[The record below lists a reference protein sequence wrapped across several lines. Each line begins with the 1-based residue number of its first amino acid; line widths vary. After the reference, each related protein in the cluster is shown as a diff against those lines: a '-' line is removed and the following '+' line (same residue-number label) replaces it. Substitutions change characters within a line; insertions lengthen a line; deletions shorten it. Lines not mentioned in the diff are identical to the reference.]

1 MLPLLYEAFVYSL
14 DFYLRK
20 QIEKKGSCNLT
31 KKRGSK
37 SRFGC
42 SVAHSSE
49 TKNRSSGSRGIG
61 PALLVRFALTSGPGF
76 GTSKRVP
83 LTRCG
88 SYGSMVVFSTTL
100 SILSG
105 VLTTPRVRTNR
116 TDSTA
121 TFPPPHVGRSR
132 GLRSEKLC
140 KKKVQACAGAA
151 KPAIGG
157 TPHQASCFS
166 LLGPDAGAARD
177 TDKCETHARTHSAPH
192 DERRVQRTIHLTTA
206 TACWPASPRGG
217 LGRVASRQLP
227 G

>member
-1 MLPLLYEAFVYSL
+1 
-14 DFYLRK
+14 
-20 QIEKKGSCNLT
+20 
-31 KKRGSK
+31 
-37 SRFGC
+37 
-42 SVAHSSE
+42 
-49 TKNRSSGSRGIG
+49 
-61 PALLVRFALTSGPGF
+61 
-76 GTSKRVP
+76 
-83 LTRCG
+83 
-88 SYGSMVVFSTTL
+88 MVVFSTTL

-105 VLTTPRVRTNR
+105 VFTTPRVRTNR

-206 TACWPASPRGG
+206 TACWPAPLRGG
-217 LGRVASRQLP
+217 SAALPLGSYLVDPASSHMLVSKIKPCMSKYKYCTAKLQTAH
-227 G
+227 

>member
-42 SVAHSSE
+42 SVANSSE

-100 SILSG
+100 NILSG
-105 VLTTPRVRTNR
+105 VCTTPRVRTNR

-140 KKKVQACAGAA
+140 KKKFRHVLVQRSLRSAGPHTKRAAFRCWVLTPAQRAIRTSA
-151 KPAIGG
+151 KPMRGRIL
-157 TPHQASCFS
+157 PH
-166 LLGPDAGAARD
+166 
-177 TDKCETHARTHSAPH
+177 
-192 DERRVQRTIHLTTA
+192 TTNVG
-206 TACWPASPRGG
+206 CSEQ
-217 LGRVASRQLP
+217 SI
-227 G
+227 